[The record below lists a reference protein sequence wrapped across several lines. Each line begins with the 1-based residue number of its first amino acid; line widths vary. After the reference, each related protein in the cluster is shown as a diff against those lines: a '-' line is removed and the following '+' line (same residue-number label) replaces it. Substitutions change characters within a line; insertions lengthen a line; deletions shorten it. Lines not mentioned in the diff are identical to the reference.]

1 MEIQILTFAVR
12 HVPVVDLYGISSESH
27 FIQLRICIHEF
38 LFDVIPCINTFS
50 CTLCTIITAIRSFLY
65 NIKCIINTTY
75 WMMRTKLFDNKK
87 IKRIEK
93 YWRTFPP
100 STIIILSSKA
110 LTYGEKESLNSLRT
124 LLAKVSVP
132 SELIVI
138 WNRNIVKV
146 LKLLTF
152 YKIKRI
158 QLRRT

>member
-1 MEIQILTFAVR
+1 MIRTN
-12 HVPVVDLYGISSESH
+12 
-27 FIQLRICIHEF
+27 
-38 LFDVIPCINTFS
+38 LFKI
-50 CTLCTIITAIRSFLY
+50 
-65 NIKCIINTTY
+65 
-75 WMMRTKLFDNKK
+75 

-152 YKIKRI
+152 YKINLARQETKLLY
-158 QLRRT
+158 LRRLNVRISPYNLEHLII